1 MRCSPLP
8 DATHD
13 PPIRVPVKN
22 RGEPGHTPTRDTHG
36 THGRTRTQGSHRQTS
51 QPSKPNDTPARPR
64 DGTVQTP
71 TGTVLY
77 RCSRTASPRRRPRR
91 RLVGLTGRT
100 QAGGSSCSDDGGGPA
115 RSSQRVPTS
124 PTASVVAC
132 ASPCHRRLRG
142 HQQCIWHPTH
152 RQTSARIHAPAST
165 ATRLATQP
173 STRAP
178 SPAVLHAL
186 ALGVTR

>member
-13 PPIRVPVKN
+13 PPIRVPVKRH
-22 RGEPGHTPTRDTHG
+22 RGEPGHTRDTHG
-36 THGRTRTQGSHRQTS
+36 THGRTRAHGSHRQTS

-71 TGTVLY
+71 TGTETVLEDISID
-77 RCSRTASPRRRPRR
+77 RVAASSDLP
-91 RLVGLTGRT
+91 GTGRS

-165 ATRLATQP
+165 ATWLATQP

-178 SPAVLHAL
+178 SAAVLHAL